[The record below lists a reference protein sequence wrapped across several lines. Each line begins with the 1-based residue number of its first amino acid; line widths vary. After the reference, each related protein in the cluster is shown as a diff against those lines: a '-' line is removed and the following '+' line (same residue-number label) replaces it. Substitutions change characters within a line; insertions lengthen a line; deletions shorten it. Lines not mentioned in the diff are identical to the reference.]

1 MNTKILASLVLI
13 GIAISGIT
21 MGTVAYFS
29 DIEKSTGNTFTAGK
43 IDLKVDLDR
52 DGQHIWD
59 LKNLVPATDK
69 FFTYTDVKPGDDGE
83 MTISLHVYDN
93 PANLCFYITP
103 NLDSDNG
110 CNEPELKA
118 ETDCGAH
125 ITPRTVDDGELD
137 DYLMY
142 RIWKDDGITA
152 GWQCPENGPHC
163 AADLEEGDNIHQ
175 IREEFLTYCGDTNL
189 PGPEWCLL
197 NDINKAGEVWD
208 LGDLTA
214 SETNYIGV
222 QWDLPI
228 ATGNIAQS
236 DSWGAD
242 VAFYVGQTRNNGAF
256 TCPVTMP
263 TE

>member
-1 MNTKILASLVLI
+1 MNTKILASLVII
-13 GIAISGIT
+13 GLVASTIGF
-21 MGTVAYFS
+21 GTYAFFS
-29 DIEKSTGNTFTAGK
+29 DVEKSTGNTFTAGK

-52 DGQHIWD
+52 DGSHKWD
-59 LKNLVPATDK
+59 LKDLVPATDK

-142 RIWKDDGITA
+142 RIWKDEGCVP
-152 GWQCPENGPHC
+152 GWQGK
-163 AADLEEGDNIHQ
+163 AVDLKEGNNVWDNCGIDPD
-175 IREEFLTYCGDTNL
+175 EPFLTYCGDANL

-222 QWDLPI
+222 QWDLPT

-242 VAFYVGQTRNNGAF
+242 VAFYVEQTRNNAGF
-256 TCPVTMP
+256 TCPLTMP